1 MKLRLVDTIQ
11 KPSLITPW
19 SLVHVLV
26 GGLIYLYLKFFFKN
40 ISITTAFI
48 VMIVIHTLY
57 EIKDLFSYFKI
68 TKKTQ
73 WNDNSLTNSIGDTLC
88 AIIGFFIATQVHE
101 VNVPLLLVFTLIYIS
116 SAILLFIYKLD

>member
-1 MKLRLVDTIQ
+1 MKLRLVDTIP

-19 SLVHVLV
+19 SFTHVLA

-40 ISITTAFI
+40 ISIPTAFI

-73 WNDNSLTNSIGDTLC
+73 
-88 AIIGFFIATQVHE
+88 
-101 VNVPLLLVFTLIYIS
+101 
-116 SAILLFIYKLD
+116 

>member
-19 SLVHVLV
+19 SFVHFLA

-57 EIKDLFSYFKI
+57 EIKDLFLYFKI

-101 VNVPLLLVFTLIYIS
+101 VNLPLLLVFTLIYIS
-116 SAILLFIYKLD
+116 TAILLFIYKLD